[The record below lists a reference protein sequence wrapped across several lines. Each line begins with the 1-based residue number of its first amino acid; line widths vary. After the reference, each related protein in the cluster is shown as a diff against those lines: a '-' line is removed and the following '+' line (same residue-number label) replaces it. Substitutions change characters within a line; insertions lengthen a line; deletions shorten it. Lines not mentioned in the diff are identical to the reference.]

1 MGEVRRHFRDHT
13 WSVRVP
19 RRLKELQ
26 ATLNPAIETL
36 TQRLGRMPKARELAE
51 ELGVDIAEVT
61 QALVARNAYQT
72 SSIDGSSGD
81 DGESS
86 APALADTL
94 GAEDP
99 EFGTVENY
107 LAVKP
112 LIAALPEREQR
123 VLVMRFFHSMS
134 QEQIAQQIGC
144 SQMQV
149 SRILS
154 RTLKSL
160 REQALRD

>member
-1 MGEVRRHFRDHT
+1 
-13 WSVRVP
+13 
-19 RRLKELQ
+19 
-26 ATLNPAIETL
+26 
-36 TQRLGRMPKARELAE
+36 
-51 ELGVDIAEVT
+51 
-61 QALVARNAYQT
+61 
-72 SSIDGSSGD
+72 
-81 DGESS
+81 
-86 APALADTL
+86 L